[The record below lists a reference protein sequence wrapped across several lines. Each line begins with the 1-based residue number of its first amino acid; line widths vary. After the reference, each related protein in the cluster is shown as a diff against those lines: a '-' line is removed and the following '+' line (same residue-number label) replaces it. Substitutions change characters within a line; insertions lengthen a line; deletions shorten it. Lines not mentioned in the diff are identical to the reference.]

1 MKKVFLLGGIA
12 LALLAACS
20 KKDNTPAYDAIAQF
34 DKDSAIIVN
43 YLKTN
48 NITASHDPRSI
59 FYQIIDSGDV
69 ANKPT
74 VTSNVTVKYLGTFLD
89 GKTFDSNDSIKF
101 DLNRVIGGW
110 QIGIP
115 LIGKGGRIKL
125 FLPSYYAYGPG
136 GSGSIPPNT
145 VLLFDVTLKDLVK
158 K

>member
-1 MKKVFLLGGIA
+1 MKKVFLLGGLG

-20 KKDNTPAYDAIAQF
+20 KKDDAPTYDAVAQY
-34 DKDSAIIVN
+34 DADSTIIVN

-59 FYQIIDSGDV
+59 FWQIIDSGDV

-74 VTSNVTVKYLGTFLD
+74 PTSNVTVKYAGTFVD
-89 GKTFDSNDSIKF
+89 GKAFDSNDNISF
-101 DLNRVIGGW
+101 DLNGVITGW
-110 QIGIP
+110 TIGIP
-115 LIGKGGRIKL
+115 KIGKGGRIKL
-125 FLPSYYAYGPG
+125 FLPSIYAYGPG
-136 GSGSIPPNT
+136 GRGSIPPNA